1 MASGGNASPAGAP
14 DERRRDPRGGTGYKP
29 AGKPDEDEP
38 LQEEQK
44 KRQIFVKLLSNVG
57 VRIYIY

>member
-1 MASGGNASPAGAP
+1 MVASGGNASPAGAP

-44 KRQIFVKLLSNVG
+44 KKTNICSIDQKCWC
-57 VRIYIY
+57 